1 MQSSTVVAGMDALSY
16 PCENILTRRANQWH
30 CSIIAQFARRP
41 WPCPTTGSSSAIAGK
56 KSLPTIEVASARRSC
71 TGSPKLHRLATAKGR
86 LSRCRA
92 ARAFRCASPRRY
104 RREHS
109 SRPRQGDGTS
119 TWNHKSV
126 LQPILP
132 PPAPR
137 PRRRASTPPRRR
149 CPAQARIRQH
159 QHTGPSMD
167 RSGPIRCLKLDT
179 YSPCVLTQA
188 GLEHDPEKHALGPR
202 PDGWILVFPRD
213 KREAF
218 ARRSCSNKKI
228 EQDDDSRKSH
238 PALTK
243 KQTAK
248 TKPAPE
254 GAGDELCG
262 GRTL

>member
-1 MQSSTVVAGMDALSY
+1 M
-16 PCENILTRRANQWH
+16 
-30 CSIIAQFARRP
+30 
-41 WPCPTTGSSSAIAGK
+41 K
-56 KSLPTIEVASARRSC
+56 
-71 TGSPKLHRLATAKGR
+71 
-86 LSRCRA
+86 
-92 ARAFRCASPRRY
+92 
-104 RREHS
+104 HS